1 LQFNALDKEIFH
13 REAADTNLT
22 PAQLDFIWNTFQN
35 PFQNTDQNR
44 IIAESTLI
52 ALLAPHVPDIEQL
65 FDLWQNTPLK
75 NLKLNSVGIA
85 IGHANAV
92 RVTGFNAPLSAWIK

>member
-1 LQFNALDKEIFH
+1 
-13 REAADTNLT
+13 
-22 PAQLDFIWNTFQN
+22 
-35 PFQNTDQNR
+35 
-44 IIAESTLI
+44 LI

>member
-1 LQFNALDKEIFH
+1 MKLQPNAVNRDVFKQ
-13 REAADTNLT
+13 RAADIGLNV
-22 PAQLDFIWNTFQN
+22 AQLDNVWNLFENSIPAPDSELVSLFT
-35 PFQNTDQNR
+35 
-44 IIAESTLI
+44 
-52 ALLAPHVPDIEQL
+52 PHVTDIGLL

-92 RVTGFNAPLSAWIK
+92 RVTGFDAPLGVWIK